1 MRSNMKNEVT
11 AGVAQPEEVI
21 GADGVSEADVVRFLN
36 QESGDGS
43 QESGEESQE
52 SGDGSQESGEEGS
65 HRDAEATETE
75 EGEKEEGT
83 GTEKAREKLPPELQE
98 IFDRRI
104 GKEVAKRKTLED
116 QLEAERAAKAEAE
129 AEREELRARL
139 SANETAAE
147 DANPDL
153 YASEEA
159 LAKREEKLWTL
170 RTWAKRHPD
179 GFDGD
184 EKAGV
189 PAYTA
194 AQIRDAVAK
203 YEEELFR
210 EIPRAKDAVRRRAEY
225 DATVTAKVYPDVLK
239 PGTKDGMIAK
249 AFLQRFPVLKTL
261 PDVHVIIGDMIAGER
276 ARAKGTGKT
285 GEETLT
291 EAQRAQRAG
300 KTVVRAP
307 AGTPGRR
314 VVQEEPKKGINMK
327 NLAERGFSL
336 EAVAEALDN

>member
-1 MRSNMKNEVT
+1 
-11 AGVAQPEEVI
+11 
-21 GADGVSEADVVRFLN
+21 VSEADVVRFL
-36 QESGDGS
+36 ER
-43 QESGEESQE
+43 EEE
-52 SGDGSQESGEEGS
+52 GEEGLEGQENN
-65 HRDAEATETE
+65 HGGTEGTE
-75 EGEKEEGT
+75 GEGIENEDDDEDEGEKGT
-83 GTEKAREKLPPELQE
+83 GTEKAREKLTPEVQE
-98 IFDRRI
+98 ILDRRI

-139 SANETAAE
+139 AAGETAAE

-159 LAKREEKLWTL
+159 LDKREKKLWTL
-170 RTWAKRHPD
+170 MKWAKQHPD

-194 AQIRDAVAK
+194 TQIRDAVGR

-210 EIPRAKDAVRRRAEY
+210 ELPKAKEALQKRAAF

-239 PGTKDGMIAK
+239 PGTKDGMIAR
-249 AFLQRFPVLKTL
+249 AFLQRFPALKVL

-276 ARAKGTGKT
+276 ARTEKAKAGGAAGSPRPQ
-285 GEETLT
+285 GEGG
-291 EAQRAQRAG
+291 R
-300 KTVVRAP
+300 KTVVAAP
-307 AGTPGRR
+307 AGSPVRR
-314 VVQEEPKKGINMK
+314 IEQEPRKGLNMK
-327 NLAERGFSL
+327 ALAERGFSL
-336 EAVAEALDN
+336 EAVAEALD